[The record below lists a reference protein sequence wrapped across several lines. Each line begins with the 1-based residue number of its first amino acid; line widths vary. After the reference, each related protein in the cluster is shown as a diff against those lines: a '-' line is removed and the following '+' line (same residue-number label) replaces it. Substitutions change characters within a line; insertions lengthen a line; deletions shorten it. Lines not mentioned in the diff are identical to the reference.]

1 MESYPTSSLQEE
13 IRKMAHGAVFSGYDH
28 AYGFWNIPVAK
39 ESQAPSTMRSAVKG
53 LLELDVLAMGYNSSP
68 SIFSREVR
76 THVVD
81 KLPAEIR
88 RRTGQYADDIG
99 HSSVGERRAAVQAE
113 LKAIEA
119 TLAAVQTAGFW
130 LKLRKCKFAVREMLW
145 CGFLR
150 SEKGRLP
157 DPERTRAFLEMGTPA
172 NKTELVRWLGVAGS
186 LRAGV
191 PYFSHL
197 AAPLHKRTHRKEPRM
212 AMTEE
217 YERDLEAL
225 KEAIR
230 SAPPLDEPMK
240 GVPVEVEVDGSTI
253 GYGAVLVQ
261 KGRVCA
267 VASRPKNKAELGY
280 GSFDNEWAAVVYGM
294 EAFEFWIGGRDDV
307 LVKSDLKGLTE
318 GDLELHAHEDKTG
331 RRVRWV
337 ERLLNFRYSLK
348 WVPREQLTVADALA
362 KSPAFRDHVLKLR
375 EEVEKEARDRVNEA
389 RAASARGQSFESA
402 KRDLRRAERAGKRAR
417 EEEKQRARKEREKEA
432 PKKKSATRAEAKRA
446 IPAEKEGTVDE
457 RATSREKNGEEEVE
471 ARAHERQ
478 GDRGEVST
486 EEERERD
493 VSVAQ
498 HVNGD
503 ASSQDGGEKKEAEGE
518 AEGSEAASDRG
529 GNGGC
534 GEGAQ
539 RGGGTSN
546 NYANE
551 AYSRRSKR
559 ASREGP

>member
-1 MESYPTSSLQEE
+1 
-13 IRKMAHGAVFSGYDH
+13 
-28 AYGFWNIPVAK
+28 
-39 ESQAPSTMRSAVKG
+39 
-53 LLELDVLAMGYNSSP
+53 
-68 SIFSREVR
+68 
-76 THVVD
+76 
-81 KLPAEIR
+81 
-88 RRTGQYADDIG
+88 
-99 HSSVGERRAAVQAE
+99 
-113 LKAIEA
+113 
-119 TLAAVQTAGFW
+119 
-130 LKLRKCKFAVREMLW
+130 MLW
-145 CGFLR
+145 CGFLM

-375 EEVEKEARDRVNEA
+375 EEVEKEARDRVKE
-389 RAASARGQSFESA
+389 RGRREK
-402 KRDLRRAERAGKRAR
+402 KRRLRRRAR
-417 EEEKQRARKEREKEA
+417 LEQRRSAQFQRRRRAQLMKERRVA
-432 PKKKSATRAEAKRA
+432 RRTARRKSRLEPMRDW
-446 IPAEKEGTVDE
+446 GT
-457 RATSREKNGEEEVE
+457 A
-471 ARAHERQ
+471 AR
-478 GDRGEVST
+478 
-486 EEERERD
+486 
-493 VSVAQ
+493 
-498 HVNGD
+498 
-503 ASSQDGGEKKEAEGE
+503 
-518 AEGSEAASDRG
+518 
-529 GNGGC
+529 
-534 GEGAQ
+534 
-539 RGGGTSN
+539 
-546 NYANE
+546 
-551 AYSRRSKR
+551 
-559 ASREGP
+559 